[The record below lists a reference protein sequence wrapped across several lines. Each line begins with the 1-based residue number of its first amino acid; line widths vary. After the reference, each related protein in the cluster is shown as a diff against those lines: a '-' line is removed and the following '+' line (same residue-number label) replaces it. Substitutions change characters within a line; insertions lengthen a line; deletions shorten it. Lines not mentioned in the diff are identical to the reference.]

1 MSDYKIQSFNYS
13 IASSNYD
20 KYAKAAVKASSF
32 ADIKV
37 DDHVS
42 INQQDNGDVG
52 GVETSIKTTNNVLY
66 DGDKIDIKQQDK
78 SKSFFALIQAQLNKI
93 ARAEKVTTESVDQE
107 TNLIELSESI
117 HEAEIALQQVVQ
129 IRDKIVTAFND
140 ITKMAF

>member
-20 KYAKAAVKASSF
+20 KYAKAVAKTSSL

-37 DDHVS
+37 HDHVS
-42 INQQDNGDVG
+42 ISQQDNRDVG

-78 SKSFFALIQAQLNKI
+78 SKGFFALIQAQLNKI